1 MTPCCLHWSR
11 LGLGGVHRS
20 KLDTGIDM
28 GLLLGLIV
36 GFWFGWMLMR
46 YRVWPWSEETDTE
59 CQQQLARVRA
69 EIHNMEQTLG

>member
-1 MTPCCLHWSR
+1 M
-11 LGLGGVHRS
+11 
-20 KLDTGIDM
+20 GIDM

-46 YRVWPWSEETDTE
+46 YRVWPWSEDTDTE